1 MTTEQLLVQYGVAGA
16 VLISIVLFLKFLREE
31 RADRAQERI
40 AAQEERKRFLD
51 VLEKYRQTVDLNI
64 ERCTGK
70 R

>member
-40 AAQEERKRFLD
+40 AAQEERRRFLD